1 MKKKCD
7 RSFSSDPFEYY
18 RTPSAALLNELHA
31 ENARTLRYIDGNLR
45 LEIEKEI
52 IDISN
57 SIPDPLPELGP
68 SGKYFYMTKD
78 LESGLR
84 TYQRRCAATNKV
96 QEMLEISLQLN
107 QLHSMSISV
116 DESIMAYLVSSSCD
130 TGSTKVK
137 VRLLDSHREI
147 DIKEIG
153 ENYIVSIEWGPIQ
166 DNGDHSLFLITQ
178 NHLHRPDTVYVC
190 TVSNDLKQS
199 TPSVVFFSDDEKV
212 MVDVQRTKGC
222 CYVAISA
229 RTKTSNEIH
238 LVGSLKNKP
247 ILVRCRQT
255 GVQYHV
261 DVGCSNDVW
270 IVANAS
276 EPNHESGLAEEIT
289 VFETSIDV
297 LPLRNTFGKVRAE
310 SNEYIIYDIDL
321 FRKFVVFYQR
331 SSFDGRQR
339 MQINNRMNWVSSIVD
354 IPGDSCSTLLPGGN
368 IYFDAKS
375 LRFSVECPFSE
386 GTVHEVDLDTSV
398 VKDMSS
404 LSRGRDL
411 QYLQQ
416 RILVTSYDGVRV
428 PLTLIHSCSIDPF
441 GSDHFPVVLHGY
453 GAYGEPVMR
462 GFDPGIIPLL
472 DRGFIVAFAH
482 TRGGGELGRAW
493 YRAGRLYEKRN
504 VVEDFLACAEYLTSG
519 ITLPS
524 QLSAKA
530 FSAGGVVVGAAINAR
545 PELFGSVVFTNAF
558 LDVTSSMKDPRQRLT
573 EHEYDEWGNPV
584 VDKKAADLV
593 ASYCPFSNLKSTS
606 VYPKVLLIGTL
617 DDDNVPFWHSVT
629 FQRKYNKLN
638 VPGRGEGALNYTVK
652 TGGHNL
658 HGRRLDVAS
667 LESAFIVGNSMRAGG
682 AVHLGN

>member
-1 MKKKCD
+1 MKKNFE
-7 RSFSSDPFEYY
+7 RHISSDPFEYY
-18 RTPSAALLNELHA
+18 RTPSAALLKELHA
-31 ENARTLRYIDGNLR
+31 ENARTLRYIDCKLR
-45 LEIEKEI
+45 QEIEKEI
-52 IDISN
+52 IDVSN
-57 SIPDPLPELGP
+57 SMPDPIPELGP

-78 LESGLR
+78 LVKGSQ
-84 TYQRRCAATNKV
+84 TYLRRCATTNK
-96 QEMLEISLQLN
+96 EETILDISLQLN
-107 QLHSMSISV
+107 QLHAMSISI
-116 DESIMAYLVSSSCD
+116 DESIMAYLISSSCD
-130 TGSTKVK
+130 TASTKVK
-137 VRLLDSHREI
+137 IRHLDSHREL
-147 DIKEIG
+147 DIEDIG
-153 ENYIVSIEWGPIQ
+153 NQNIVSIEWGPIQ
-166 DNGDHSLFLITQ
+166 ENGDHSLFFITQ
-178 NHLHRPDTVYVC
+178 NYLHRPDTVHVC

-199 TPSVVFFSDDEKV
+199 TPSVIYFSKDERV

-222 CYVAISA
+222 HYVAISA
-229 RTKTSNEIH
+229 RTKTSNEIL

-247 ILVRCRQT
+247 ILVRCRQP

-270 IVANAS
+270 ILANAS
-276 EPNHESGLAEEIT
+276 EPNHESGLGEEIT

-297 LPLRNTFGKVRAE
+297 LPLRSTFGKVRAE

-321 FRKFVVFYQR
+321 FRQYVVFYQQ

-339 MQINNRMNWVSSIVD
+339 MRINNRVNWASSIVD
-354 IPGDSCSTLLPGGN
+354 LPGNSCSNLLPGGN

-375 LRFSVECPFSE
+375 LKFSVECPFSE
-386 GTVHEVDLDTSV
+386 GSVHEVDLDTGV
-398 VKDMSS
+398 TKDMSS
-404 LSRGRDL
+404 LSRDSGL

-428 PLTLIHSCSIDPF
+428 PLTFIHNCSIDPF
-441 GSDHFPVVLHGY
+441 GSDRFPVVLHGY

-462 GFDPGIIPLL
+462 GYDPAIMPLL

-482 TRGGGELGRAW
+482 TRGGGELGRGW
-493 YRAGRLYEKRN
+493 YRAGRLYEKKN
-504 VVEDFLACAEYLTSG
+504 AIEDFLACAKYLTSN

-545 PELFGSVVFTNAF
+545 PDLFGSVVFTNAF
-558 LDVTSSMKDPRQRLT
+558 LDVASSMKDPQQCLT
-573 EHEYDEWGNPV
+573 EHEYDEWGNPL
-584 VDKKAADLV
+584 VDKEAADLI

-629 FQRKYNKLN
+629 FQRKCKQLKI
-638 VPGRGEGALNYTVK
+638 PGIGISALNYTVNK
-652 TGGHNL
+652 GGHNL
-658 HGRRLDVAS
+658 HGMRLDVAS

-682 AVHLGN
+682 TMYLVK